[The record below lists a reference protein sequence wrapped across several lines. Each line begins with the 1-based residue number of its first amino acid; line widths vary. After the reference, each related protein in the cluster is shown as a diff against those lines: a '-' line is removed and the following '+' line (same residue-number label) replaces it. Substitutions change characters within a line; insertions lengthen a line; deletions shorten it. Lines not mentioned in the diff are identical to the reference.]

1 MPRFGQKRAKLSVIT
16 LADRARDQGRWE
28 CAAGYYRQALQR
40 RPRNSPIWVQYGHV
54 LKESGRLTEAE
65 RAYGTAVAYDP
76 RSADSHLQLGRVL
89 KLQGKREQAA
99 ASYLRALLL
108 DPSSFN
114 VPSLELKQL
123 GWSEAHLSEVYEMSR
138 MLLLAPSGTS
148 EVMNADSQKEKS
160 PYLKLQFFLGSPL
173 FSKRFW
179 VRRMHSLILSSSS
192 RGRQIKQL
200 IGAGDKANR
209 RRLWANAED
218 YYREALALD
227 PSLKHI
233 WVQYGHALKE
243 QGSLKEAETAYR
255 RSLALDPDLPDTH
268 LQLGHVLKLQRRI
281 EDAAMAYLR
290 ALALAPTL

>member
-1 MPRFGQKRAKLSVIT
+1 
-16 LADRARDQGRWE
+16 
-28 CAAGYYRQALQR
+28 
-40 RPRNSPIWVQYGHV
+40 
-54 LKESGRLTEAE
+54 
-65 RAYGTAVAYDP
+65 
-76 RSADSHLQLGRVL
+76 
-89 KLQGKREQAA
+89 
-99 ASYLRALLL
+99 
-108 DPSSFN
+108 N

-148 EVMNADSQKEKS
+148 EVMNADSQEEKS

-281 EDAAMAYLR
+281 EDAVAAYLR
-290 ALALAPTL
+290 SHELDPTNPHSTTELIGLGVIPPNPKPKFRRDDRFIKAVYGTKKPLYLSPEHLLHSHLL